1 MNKQIR
7 YQMKSKGFLNK
18 FSLRCIFHSSMGF
31 ISISI
36 MGTHLMT
43 NLNFIK
49 PKIVSFF
56 WGWIG
61 TLNICFVLLICRIAN
76 RDNVYSLYSLTALA
90 CSLTRVLSEKCLFN
104 INRKCPP
111 CYHNYTYI
119 ACTWKTQA
127 GSLDCSDSTPSV
139 VLNFRV

>member
-1 MNKQIR
+1 
-7 YQMKSKGFLNK
+7 MKSKGFLNK
-18 FSLRCIFHSSMGF
+18 FSLRCIFHRKLAQWALYPYLKWVH
-31 ISISI
+31 ICWQTWI
-36 MGTHLMT
+36 LY
-43 NLNFIK
+43 
-49 PKIVSFF
+49 SFF

-127 GSLDCSDSTPSV
+127 GSLDCPDSTPSV
-139 VLNFRV
+139 VSNFRV